1 MKIKYLIFIAFSILV
16 TSSFIINDWYVFES
30 AKFEIYFPNKPESDT
45 TTSQTPNGN
54 TISYVHMY
62 QSPENSSD
70 SNLIYVITVIDFP
83 PQFLQARNT
92 PNFEVKFFDGL
103 IDAALK
109 TVNGRLISEK
119 PWSYKN
125 YPGREIII
133 SYQEDQAIIK
143 TRILVVED
151 KSYAIQ
157 TMAYK
162 GKEINQNA
170 ERFFNTFKLK

>member
-1 MKIKYLIFIAFSILV
+1 
-16 TSSFIINDWYVFES
+16 
-30 AKFEIYFPNKPESDT
+30 
-45 TTSQTPNGN
+45 
-54 TISYVHMY
+54 MY

-83 PQFLQARNT
+83 PQFLKARNT

-109 TVNGRLISEK
+109 TVDGRLISEK

-125 YPGREIII
+125 YPGREILI

-162 GKEINQNA
+162 GKEINQNS
-170 ERFFNTFKLK
+170 E